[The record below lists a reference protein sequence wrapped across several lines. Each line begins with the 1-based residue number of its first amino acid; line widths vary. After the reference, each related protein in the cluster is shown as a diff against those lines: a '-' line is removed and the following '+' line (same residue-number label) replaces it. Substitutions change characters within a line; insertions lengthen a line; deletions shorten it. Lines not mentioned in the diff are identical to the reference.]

1 MNAARLRLV
10 ALTFGTEGDSRPMV
24 ALCRGLVDAGHD
36 VVLLCEQAG
45 QSYAAACG
53 VPFVPLAGD
62 MAAALQ
68 SASAE
73 FLRSGGDV
81 THTARA
87 LAEIA
92 RINTAAWMRATLEH
106 AMHADAIVAAGLA
119 IYVGLSCAEHL
130 KLPAI
135 GAGLQPM
142 LPTREFASPFLPP
155 WRLPGIVNVLSHR
168 LVLGLMWRA
177 FRGAI
182 NDARRDV
189 THQRPRRAEF
199 DGYPVVCGISPA
211 LVPQPRDWP
220 ARFVIAGHW
229 WLAHDPAWTPPP
241 DLAHFLDAGEP
252 PVYIGFGSMVGFDRE
267 QLRTRV
273 VEALDGRRALL
284 FSGWSGFGAGVLPS
298 TVLQIGPTPHDWLLP
313 RTRIVV
319 HHGGAGTTHAAVRAG
334 VPSIVAPFAGD
345 QPFWADRLMRLGVAP
360 PPIPQKTFS
369 AQRLRESLAL
379 ASAGP
384 MQARARGI
392 GAAMSREHGVANAV
406 AHIESWVGPRT

>member
-92 RINTAAWMRATLEH
+92 RANTTAWMRATLEH
-106 AMHADAIVAAGLA
+106 AVHADAIVAAGLA

-130 KLPAI
+130 GLPAI

-142 LPTREFASPFLPP
+142 MPTRAFASPFLPP
-155 WRLPGIVNVLSHR
+155 WPLPGVVNVVSHR

-182 NDARRDV
+182 NDARRAHGLAPLRHTLDQMTDCDRV
-189 THQRPRRAEF
+189 LMLSTRAPQYPGFDPLSTCRSRARLEDPEWAEPAMLSPGGRCFWWDSARPSWTRPRRSAA
-199 DGYPVVCGISPA
+199 S
-211 LVPQPRDWP
+211 LR
-220 ARFVIAGHW
+220 RSAG
-229 WLAHDPAWTPPP
+229 
-241 DLAHFLDAGEP
+241 F
-252 PVYIGFGSMVGFDRE
+252 
-267 QLRTRV
+267 
-273 VEALDGRRALL
+273 
-284 FSGWSGFGAGVLPS
+284 
-298 TVLQIGPTPHDWLLP
+298 
-313 RTRIVV
+313 
-319 HHGGAGTTHAAVRAG
+319 
-334 VPSIVAPFAGD
+334 PFA
-345 QPFWADRLMRLGVAP
+345 A
-360 PPIPQKTFS
+360 
-369 AQRLRESLAL
+369 
-379 ASAGP
+379 
-384 MQARARGI
+384 
-392 GAAMSREHGVANAV
+392 
-406 AHIESWVGPRT
+406 